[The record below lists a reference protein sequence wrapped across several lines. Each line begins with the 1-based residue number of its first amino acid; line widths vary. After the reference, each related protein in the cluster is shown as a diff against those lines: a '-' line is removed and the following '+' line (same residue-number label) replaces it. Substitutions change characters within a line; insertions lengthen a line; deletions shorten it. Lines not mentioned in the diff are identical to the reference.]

1 MAKAKKLTK
10 KELEAVQAPIN
21 AMNQVYLQMGR
32 MVVNLLKGYESF
44 EVLESQVKEQQ
55 GILEEKYGSVNV
67 DLSTG
72 EISEAETQQ

>member
-21 AMNQVYLQMGR
+21 AMNQLYLQMGR

-44 EVLESQVKEQQ
+44 DVLENQIKEQQ

-72 EISEAETQQ
+72 EISDPETQK